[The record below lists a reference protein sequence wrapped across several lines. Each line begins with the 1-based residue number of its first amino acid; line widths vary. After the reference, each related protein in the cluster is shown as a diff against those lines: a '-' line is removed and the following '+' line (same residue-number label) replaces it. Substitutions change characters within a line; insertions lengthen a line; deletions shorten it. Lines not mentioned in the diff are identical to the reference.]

1 MDPVVLGID
10 TSNYRTSVCAV
21 DAAGRIVGEVRELLP
36 VPEGQRGLRQ
46 AEAVFAHVRQLGALA
61 ERLPAGVGRSVVAV
75 AASTAPRPQ
84 EGSYMPVFEVGAAL
98 GRLLA
103 RLWKV
108 PFYATTHQEMH
119 VAAALAT
126 ADRRI
131 DADRFLAV
139 HVSGGTSDMLLCT
152 RRPRGFAIE
161 RIGGST
167 DLYAGQL
174 IDRVGVALGLP
185 FPAGP
190 HLEALAMEA
199 AEPYVVPSAVKG
211 LSFSFSGPETALL
224 RAIRDKAASPAAI
237 ARGAE
242 HCIAK
247 TLEKVLRQAIAMG
260 YPKAVLLV
268 GGVAAN
274 RYIRAHLKKRL
285 EHPAVG
291 ATLAFAPPSYSGDN
305 AYGVALLGW
314 MAYKDEYLTQN

>member
-1 MDPVVLGID
+1 MGPVVLGID

-21 DAAGRIVGEVRELLP
+21 DAEGCIVGEVRELLP

-46 AEAVFAHVRQLGALA
+46 SEAVFAHVRQLSALA

-75 AASTAPRPQ
+75 AASVAPRPQ
-84 EGSYMPVFEVGAAL
+84 EGSYMPVFEVGATL
-98 GRLLA
+98 GRFLA
-103 RLWKV
+103 RMWGV
-108 PFYATTHQEMH
+108 PFYPTTHQEMH

-126 ADRRI
+126 ADRTL
-131 DADRFLAV
+131 DVDRFLVV
-139 HVSGGTSDMLLCT
+139 HVSGGTSDVLLCV
-152 RRPRGFAIE
+152 RRRQGFALE
-161 RIGGST
+161 RIGGTT

-190 HLEALAMEA
+190 HLEALAKEA
-199 AEPYVVPSAVKG
+199 AEPFAVPSAVNG

-224 RAIRDKAASPAAI
+224 RAIREKAASPAAI
-237 ARGAE
+237 ARAAE

-247 TLEKVLRQAIAMG
+247 TLEKVLRQAIARG
-260 YPKAVLLV
+260 YPKDVLLV

-274 RYIRAHLKKRL
+274 GYIRAHLKKRL

-291 ATLAFAPPSYSGDN
+291 AVLAFASPTYSGDN

-314 MAYKDEYLTQN
+314 MAYKNEHFAQE